1 MAHPGA
7 LFGIDDYLWGDY
19 IRYPTE
25 TTAKLTALGDIHARL
40 ADRICIPVSFPG
52 FTRAGFCW
60 LHFDGKVLL
69 WAWIAT
75 RALKIA

>member
-1 MAHPGA
+1 MAYPGA
-7 LFGIDDYLWGDY
+7 LFGIDDYLGGDH

-25 TTAKLTALGDIHARL
+25 TTAKLTALGDIPTHL

-52 FTRAGFCW
+52 FTWAGFCW

-69 WAWIAT
+69 WAGIAT
-75 RALKIA
+75 RALKLA